1 MKELEKTKRISIA
14 SVLFILVVLIGL
26 LTYKRPVHMYTIN
39 SKTTLENI
47 TTENYLI
54 SIEDIEN
61 KEYVLIDTRNEFEYQ
76 KGHLKNAINI
86 YTPVI
91 LNEVNTTIFN
101 KLQEENKTIV
111 LYNTN
116 PNEVVAPFM
125 VLYQL
130 GFKNLKI
137 AGINNSYDQ
146 NKLITKNIDVE
157 KSVADIDAFINESI
171 KKAAKKPK
179 PKPVIKAAPKKVI
192 PIKKK
197 KKMPMEGGC

>member
-1 MKELEKTKRISIA
+1 MESLFSFFISWIFA
-14 SVLFILVVLIGL
+14 FSK
-26 LTYKRPVHMYTIN
+26 LT
-39 SKTTLENI
+39 
-47 TTENYLI
+47 
-54 SIEDIEN
+54 N
-61 KEYVLIDTRNEFEYQ
+61 K
-76 KGHLKNAINI
+76 K
-86 YTPVI
+86 
-91 LNEVNTTIFN
+91 
-101 KLQEENKTIV
+101 ENKTIV

-157 KSVADIDAFINESI
+157 KSVADINAFINESI

-192 PIKKK
+192 PIKDTKTN
-197 KKMPMEGGC
+197 CR

>member
-86 YTPVI
+86 YTPEI

-130 GFKNLKI
+130 GFKKLK
-137 AGINNSYDQ
+137 N
-146 NKLITKNIDVE
+146 
-157 KSVADIDAFINESI
+157 
-171 KKAAKKPK
+171 
-179 PKPVIKAAPKKVI
+179 
-192 PIKKK
+192 
-197 KKMPMEGGC
+197 